1 MMMAMLPSL
10 RFGRMTLFSL
20 ALATSYAPAAETGQT
35 GKVTLRRVPDGGIQ
49 PQVAVGSAGV
59 VHLIYFNGDPAHGDL
74 CYVRSRDGGVT
85 FSAPLRVNST
95 PGSAVATGN
104 IRGAHLAIGKNAR
117 VHVAWN
123 GSHALTPGAA
133 YGKEPMLY
141 TRLNHTG
148 SAFEP
153 QRDLIQ
159 VGRGIDGGG
168 AVAAD
173 SAGNVYVLWHAPAPG
188 TEGEGNRRVW
198 IARSTDEGATFEQ
211 ERPVWDRATGAC
223 GCCGLDAF
231 VDRNGAL
238 YVLYRS
244 ATEMVHRD
252 MYLLTSRDR
261 GTTFQGSDISKWKVS
276 HCVMSSESFA
286 ESPAEVLAAWETD
299 RQAYYAR
306 VDPSTGRLSPPVA
319 APNAGENRKY
329 PAVAG
334 NAQGEAIFVWTEGM
348 GWKKGGSVAWQVYD
362 KEGHATAEY
371 GKADGVPVWSLVAAF
386 ARPDGTFVVLY

>member
-1 MMMAMLPSL
+1 
-10 RFGRMTLFSL
+10 MTLFSL
-20 ALATSYAPAAETGQT
+20 ALATSYAPAAEIGRTGR
-35 GKVTLRRVPDGGIQ
+35 VTLRRVPDAGIQ

-59 VHLIYFNGDPAHGDL
+59 VHLVYFNGDPAHGDL
-74 CYVRSRDGGVT
+74 YYVRSRDGGIT

-95 PGSAVATGN
+95 PGSAIATGN

-141 TRLNHTG
+141 TRLNDTG
-148 SAFEP
+148 TAFEP
-153 QRDLIQ
+153 QRDLIHI
-159 VGRGIDGGG
+159 GRGIDGGG

-173 SAGNVYVLWHAPAPG
+173 NAGNVYVLWHAPSPG

-198 IARSTDEGATFEQ
+198 IARSTDEGATFEH

-261 GTTFQGSDISKWKVS
+261 GTTFDGSDISKWNVGY
-276 HCVMSSESFA
+276 CVMSSESFS
-286 ESPAEVLAAWETD
+286 ESPAEVLAAWETE
-299 RQAYYAR
+299 RQAYYGR
-306 VDPSTGRLSPPVA
+306 VDPSTGRLSLTVA
-319 APNAGENRKY
+319 APGTGENRKY

-334 NAQGEAIFVWTEGM
+334 NAQGEVIFVWTEGM

-362 KEGHATAEY
+362 KDRHATAER
-371 GKADGVPVWSLVAAF
+371 GKADGVPVWSLVAAY